1 MSVDG
6 WTGKRC
12 DHRKRRRQQKEE
24 RKETVEETKQRGV
37 IQMTNLARR
46 FSRFALFTGFALFVC
61 VPAMAQ
67 TSGQPINIG
76 GTLGLTGPFAG
87 PSVEYKAVY
96 DFWLADVNKRGGL
109 LGRQIKMTIYNDE
122 GTPTIAQGL
131 FNRLIGQDHADLLLA
146 PFSTFVGGA
155 IVPIVLSHKK
165 ILFNGGFVGINI
177 FKAAKGSIVGSYT
190 YQEPDY
196 TRGVFELIKTLPADQ
211 RPTRVAIFTAQNP
224 FPLIVR
230 SGFDGKGGALN
241 FAKAAGMTVVVD
253 EQYPPNTT
261 DFTGLVQKAKAAN
274 ADLVLQLGLP
284 NDSLQVAR
292 GIQQLGYK
300 PKIFC
305 TCGSQVTTLP
315 AWPKMGAAGEGV
327 IGTTISWPTQNYQGL
342 AELQTFFKGRGYDTI
357 PAYGVVAY
365 AILQVLEQ
373 AVQGAKA
380 LDDEKLKQYVLSHEF
395 HTAAG
400 NFKYLPDGTPVFSQV
415 LLQYLHNKNEVVW
428 PTQMKTAAAVV
439 PMP

>member
-1 MSVDG
+1 MST
-6 WTGKRC
+6 TG
-12 DHRKRRRQQKEE
+12 RRAG
-24 RKETVEETKQRGV
+24 TPL
-37 IQMTNLARR
+37 LAMLA
-46 FSRFALFTGFALFVC
+46 SILCL
-61 VPAMAQ
+61 PAMAQ
-67 TSGQPINIG
+67 TQAVNIG

-96 DFWLADVNKRGGL
+96 DYWLAEVNKHGGL
-109 LGRQIKMTIYNDE
+109 LGRQVKMTIYNDE

-131 FNRLIGQDHADLLLA
+131 FNRLITQDRADLLLA

-177 FKAAKGSIVGSYT
+177 FGAAKGSIIGSYT

-196 TRGVFELIKTLPADQ
+196 TRGVFELIKTLPAAQ
-211 RPTRVAIFTAQNP
+211 RPTKAAIFTAQNP

-230 SGFDGKGGALN
+230 DGYNGEGGALN
-241 FAKAAGMTVVVD
+241 FAKAAGIAVVVS

-261 DFTGLVQKAKAAN
+261 DFTGLVQKAKAAD
-274 ADLVLQLGLP
+274 ADLLLQLGLP

-292 GIQQLGYK
+292 SVQQLGYK

-315 AWPKMGAAGEGV
+315 AWTKMGAAGEGV
-327 IGTTISWPTQNYQGL
+327 IGTTISWPTENFEGL
-342 AELQTFFKGRGYDTI
+342 AELQRFFRARGYDSI

-373 AVQGAKA
+373 AVQGAGT
-380 LDDEKLKQYVLSHEF
+380 LDDAKLKQYILSHEF
-395 HTAAG
+395 RTAAG
-400 NFKYLPDGTPVFSQV
+400 NIKYQADGTPVFSQV
-415 LLQYLHNKNEVVW
+415 LLQYLHDKNEVIW
-428 PTQMKTAAAVV
+428 PTRLKTASPVI
-439 PMP
+439 PLP

>member
-1 MSVDG
+1 MSKSGRTLKALLVAL
-6 WTGKRC
+6 T
-12 DHRKRRRQQKEE
+12 
-24 RKETVEETKQRGV
+24 
-37 IQMTNLARR
+37 AYF
-46 FSRFALFTGFALFVC
+46 FSF
-61 VPAMAQ
+61 PAVAQ
-67 TSGQPINIG
+67 NQPVVIG
-76 GTLGLTGPFAG
+76 GTLGLTGAFAG

-96 DFWLADVNKRGGL
+96 DLWLADVNKRGGL
-109 LGRQIKMTIYNDE
+109 LGREVKMTIYNDE

-131 FNRLIGQDHADLLLA
+131 FNRLIQQDHADLLLA

-177 FKAAKGSIVGSYT
+177 FGAAKGSIIGSYT

-196 TRGVFELIKTLPADQ
+196 TRGVFELIKTLPAEQ
-211 RPTRVAIFTAQNP
+211 RPKSVAIFTAQNP
-224 FPLIVR
+224 FPIIVR
-230 SGFDGKGGALN
+230 DGYDGKGGALAY
-241 FAKAAGMTVVVD
+241 AKEAGMTVVVN

-261 DFTGLVQKAKAAN
+261 DFTGLVQKAKTAN
-274 ADLVLQLGLP
+274 AELLLQLGLP

-292 GIQQLGYK
+292 TVQQLGYK
-300 PKIFC
+300 PKLFC

-315 AWPKMGAAGEGV
+315 AWPKMGAAGEAV

-342 AELQTFFKGRGYDTI
+342 NDLQTFFKGRGYNTI

-373 AVQGAKA
+373 AVQGAKT
-380 LDDEKLKQYVLSHEF
+380 LDDDKLKQYILSNEF

-400 NFKYLPDGTPVFSQV
+400 NFKYQADGTPVFSQV
-415 LLQYLHNKNEVVW
+415 LLQYVKDKNEVVW
-428 PTQMKTAAAVV
+428 PIAMKTASPVI
-439 PMP
+439 PLP

>member
-1 MSVDG
+1 MGRSS
-6 WTGKRC
+6 RLL
-12 DHRKRRRQQKEE
+12 EILA
-24 RKETVEETKQRGV
+24 TVFFVLFSGSAV
-37 IQMTNLARR
+37 I
-46 FSRFALFTGFALFVC
+46 
-61 VPAMAQ
+61 AQ
-67 TSGQPINIG
+67 NAPVVIG
-76 GTLGLTGPFAG
+76 GTLGLTGSFAG

-96 DFWLADVNKRGGL
+96 DYWLADVNKRGGL
-109 LGRQIKMTIYNDE
+109 LGRQVKMTIYNDE

-131 FNRLIGQDHADLLLA
+131 FNRLIQQDHADLLLA

-177 FKAAKGSIVGSYT
+177 FGAAKGSIVGSYT

-196 TRGVFELIKTLPADQ
+196 TRGVFELIKTLPAEQ
-211 RPTRVAIFTAQNP
+211 RPKSVAIFTAQNP

-230 SGFDGKGGALN
+230 DGYNGKGGALA
-241 FAKAAGMTVVVD
+241 FAKEAGMNVVVN

-261 DFTGLVQKAKAAN
+261 DFTGLVQKAKSAN
-274 ADLVLQLGLP
+274 AELLLQLGLP

-292 GIQQLGYK
+292 TVQQLGYK
-300 PKIFC
+300 PKVFC

-342 AELQTFFKGRGYDTI
+342 NDLQAFFKGRGYDTI

-373 AVQGAKA
+373 AVQGAKT
-380 LDDEKLKQYVLSHEF
+380 LDDEKLKQYILTNEF

-400 NFKYLPDGTPVFSQV
+400 NIKYQDDGTPVFSQV
-415 LLQYLHNKNEVVW
+415 LLQYVKDKNEVVW
-428 PTQMKTAAAVV
+428 PSAMKTASPV
-439 PMP
+439 MPLP